1 MLHVTLHQIVTPL
14 FLLGG
19 FGDLLSGFDII
30 GTIFGI
36 LNQIP
41 FLVDAIVAAAF
52 IGAIL
57 RGIFKK
63 FWKVV
68 WRGIIF
74 IGLAITLILM
84 AGTLAPYIGQ
94 IPIPLKGYANG
105 NEMNYANLAQ
115 VINGVIL
122 QSGYNAD
129 YALAFTDIAL
139 KNLVLFF
146 GIPLLAMVTPLVS
159 ALTYPLFSLLLSK
172 KLKKLKLIPAKLA
185 ISLGLTIVAVMLFA
199 IPMATLVPPLTA
211 IKPTI
216 DEGSLLFKFMH
227 PEVIGFLELFTVEK
241 SIFLKIVNLGN
252 VAANLNFFSAFTVN
266 GTKLNLSDELPVI
279 LQAMNNVVYSKTA

>member
-1 MLHVTLHQIVTPL
+1 MLHDTFHQIVAPL
-14 FLLGG
+14 FLLGDIG
-19 FGDLLSGFDII
+19 SLLSGFDFI

-41 FLVDAIVAAAF
+41 FLVDAFIAAALV
-52 IGAIL
+52 GAIL

-74 IGLAITLILM
+74 VGLVITLILM
-84 AGTLAPYIGQ
+84 AGTVAPYIGQ
-94 IPIPLKGYANG
+94 LPIPLKGFADG

-115 VINGVIL
+115 TINGVML
-122 QSGYNAD
+122 QSGYDAD
-129 YALAFTDIAL
+129 YALAFTDVVL
-139 KNLVLFF
+139 KNLVIFF
-146 GIPLLAMVTPLVS
+146 GVPLLAMLTPLVS
-159 ALTYPLFSLLLSK
+159 ALTYPIFSLLLSK
-172 KLKKLKLIPAKLA
+172 KLKKLKLIPAKIA
-185 ISLGLTIVAVMLFA
+185 ISVGLTIIAVMVFA

-211 IKPTI
+211 VKATLA
-216 DEGSLLFKFMH
+216 EGTLLYKFLH

-252 VAANLNFFSAFTVN
+252 VAANLNFFSAFTYN
-266 GTKLNLSDELPVI
+266 GARLKLSDELPLI
-279 LQAMNNVVYSKTA
+279 LQAINNVVYTTA

>member
-1 MLHVTLHQIVTPL
+1 MLHDTFHQIVAPL
-14 FLLGG
+14 FLLGD
-19 FGDLLSGFDII
+19 FGSLLSGFDFI

-41 FLVDAIVAAAF
+41 FLVDAFIAAALV
-52 IGAIL
+52 GAIL

-74 IGLAITLILM
+74 VGLVITLILM
-84 AGTLAPYIGQ
+84 AGTVAPYIGQ
-94 IPIPLKGYANG
+94 LPIPLKGFADG

-115 VINGVIL
+115 TINGVML
-122 QSGYNAD
+122 QSGYDAD
-129 YALAFTDIAL
+129 YALAFTDVVL
-139 KNLVLFF
+139 KNLVIFF
-146 GIPLLAMVTPLVS
+146 GVPLLAMLTPLVS
-159 ALTYPLFSLLLSK
+159 ALTYPIFSLLLSK

-185 ISLGLTIVAVMLFA
+185 ISVGLTIIAVMVFA

-211 IKPTI
+211 VKATLA
-216 DEGSLLFKFMH
+216 EGTLLYKFLH

-252 VAANLNFFSAFTVN
+252 VAANLNFFSAFTYN
-266 GTKLNLSDELPVI
+266 GASLKLSDELPLI
-279 LQAMNNVVYSKTA
+279 LQAINNVVYTTA

>member
-1 MLHVTLHQIVTPL
+1 MLHDTFHQIVAPL
-14 FLLGG
+14 FLLGD
-19 FGDLLSGFDII
+19 FGSLLSGFDFI

-41 FLVDAIVAAAF
+41 FLVDAFIAAALV
-52 IGAIL
+52 GAIL

-74 IGLAITLILM
+74 VGLVITLILM
-84 AGTLAPYIGQ
+84 AGTVAPYIGQ
-94 IPIPLKGYANG
+94 LPIPLKGFADG

-115 VINGVIL
+115 TINGVML
-122 QSGYNAD
+122 QSGYDAD
-129 YALAFTDIAL
+129 YALAFTDVVL
-139 KNLVLFF
+139 KNLVIFF
-146 GIPLLAMVTPLVS
+146 GVPLLAMLTPLVS
-159 ALTYPLFSLLLSK
+159 ALTYPIFSLLLSK

-185 ISLGLTIVAVMLFA
+185 ISVGLTIIAVMVFA

-211 IKPTI
+211 DKATLA
-216 DEGSLLFKFMH
+216 EGTLLYKFLH

-252 VAANLNFFSAFTVN
+252 VAANLNFFSAFTYN
-266 GTKLNLSDELPVI
+266 GASLKLSDELPLI
-279 LQAMNNVVYSKTA
+279 LQAINNVVYTTA